1 MARQART
8 TENLKERIADAL
20 LELCS
25 EKPFPEISV
34 SEITDRADV
43 GRATYYRH
51 FASKEDVIVFKFKTI
66 FESLPVPD
74 PHKIRPHFDPD
85 FQPPKNRDV
94 VEQYFTAYLRHLEKN
109 RDVLERVYAAKLD
122 YALFLYLYR
131 DNVATL
137 QNAATIDRY
146 VAALHS
152 ASAFAIVD
160 QWITSGFA
168 ESAEELAHLLVRQ
181 LFDRHHEHHRRQKKC
196 LREGSDGSG
205 DQEGSGDRDSSGD
218 QDSDHGTPTGD
229 DRGN

>member
-51 FASKEDVIVFKFKTI
+51 FSSKEDVVAFKFQTI

-74 PHKIRPHFDPD
+74 PHKVRPGHSDDGATHPRTID
-85 FQPPKNRDV
+85 T
-94 VEQYFTAYLRHLEKN
+94 VEKYFTAYLRHLETN
-109 RDVLERVYAAKLD
+109 RKVLEQVYAANLD

-131 DNVATL
+131 DNVAAL
-137 QNAATIDRY
+137 QDAAVVDRY
-146 VAALHS
+146 RAALHS

-168 ESAEELAHLLVRQ
+168 ESADELATLLARQ
-181 LFDRHHEHHRRQKKC
+181 LFEKHHEHQ
-196 LREGSDGSG
+196 REGSYCAEGGGCSERAADSEGGGRSPEPNG
-205 DQEGSGDRDSSGD
+205 DAESKQT
-218 QDSDHGTPTGD
+218 HHA
-229 DRGN
+229 

>member
-25 EKPFPEISV
+25 EKSFPDISI

-51 FASKEDVIVFKFKTI
+51 FSSKEDVIAFKFKTI

-94 VEQYFTAYLRHLEKN
+94 VEQYFAAYLRHLEKN
-109 RDVLERVYAAKLD
+109 RDVLERIYAAKLD

-137 QNAATIDRY
+137 QNAAAIDRY
-146 VAALHS
+146 LASLHS

-160 QWITSGFA
+160 QWITSDFH
-168 ESAEELAHLLVRQ
+168 ESPEQLANLLVRQ
-181 LFDRHHEHHRRQKKC
+181 LFDRHHDHHRRKKQC
-196 LREGSDGSG
+196 LREDSDGSD
-205 DQEGSGDRDSSGD
+205 DQSSDDGAPAAD
-218 QDSDHGTPTGD
+218 EKPPTDNG
-229 DRGN
+229 GN